1 VRAVSTTSTATHT
14 LQQLLLLLLV
24 VMPQLQQR
32 LHRQVKQMS
41 LCIVLP
47 YAQLLSTI
55 KVCSHLHG
63 IVA

>member
-1 VRAVSTTSTATHT
+1 
-14 LQQLLLLLLV
+14 V

-47 YAQLLSTI
+47 YAQLLSNYQGLQSFAWY
-55 KVCSHLHG
+55 CG
-63 IVA
+63 IIYTQC